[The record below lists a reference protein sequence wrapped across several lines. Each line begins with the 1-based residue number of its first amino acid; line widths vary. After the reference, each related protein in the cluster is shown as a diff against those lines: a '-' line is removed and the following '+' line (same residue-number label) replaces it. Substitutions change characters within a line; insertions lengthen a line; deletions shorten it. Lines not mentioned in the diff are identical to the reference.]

1 MLNAGLI
8 VSKKARE
15 IIGDEILKK
24 VFEEAKLPYVAE
36 MGDYIIDD
44 VKNNELKALLVV
56 SENGRERWMEDI
68 DQKLG
73 ISPLAILIIP
83 PSWFKDKSKKY
94 VFTLLTA
101 YSL

>member
-44 VKNNELKALLVV
+44 VKNNELKA
-56 SENGRERWMEDI
+56 S
-68 DQKLG
+68 
-73 ISPLAILIIP
+73 
-83 PSWFKDKSKKY
+83 F
-94 VFTLLTA
+94 
-101 YSL
+101 

>member
-44 VKNNELKALLVV
+44 VKNNELKA
-56 SENGRERWMEDI
+56 SFMHHPYQTIQHKMR
-68 DQKLG
+68 
-73 ISPLAILIIP
+73 
-83 PSWFKDKSKKY
+83 
-94 VFTLLTA
+94 
-101 YSL
+101 